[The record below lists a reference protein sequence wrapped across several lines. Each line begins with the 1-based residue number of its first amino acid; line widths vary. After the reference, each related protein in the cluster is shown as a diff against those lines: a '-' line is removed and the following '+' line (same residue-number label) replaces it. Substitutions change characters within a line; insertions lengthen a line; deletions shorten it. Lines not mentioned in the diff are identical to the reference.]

1 MATYLVT
8 GGAGFIG
15 SNLVRQL
22 LAQGE
27 AVRVVD
33 NFATGRRENLTDIM
47 ADIELYEVDIR
58 DLDSLQPAFAGADY
72 VLHQAALP
80 SVPRSIKDPIASTE
94 TNVNGTLNVLLAA
107 RDAQVKRVVLA
118 SSSSVY
124 GAAVELP
131 KRESMR
137 PLPISPYAASKL
149 ADEAYAAA
157 FTHVFGLQTVCLRY
171 FNVFGPRQDPSSQY
185 AAVIPLFVKA
195 MQAGQQPTIFG
206 DGEQSRDFTYVANVV
221 HANLLAATAS
231 GAAGQAFNI
240 ACGEQASLNDLVAL
254 LNGLLGTSLQP
265 LYLEARAGD
274 VKHSLAD
281 ISAAREVLG
290 YAPKMTFQQGLVQAV
305 EWYTGGCC
313 R

>member
-1 MATYLVT
+1 MPTYIVT

-33 NFATGRRENLTDIM
+33 NFSTGRRENLTEVM
-47 ADIELYEVDIR
+47 ADLELFEADIR
-58 DLDSLQPAFAGADY
+58 DLDSLRPAFAGADY

-80 SVPRSIKDPIASTE
+80 SVPRSVKDPVTTTE
-94 TNVNGTLNVLLAA
+94 VNVNGTLHVLLAA
-107 RDAQVKRVVLA
+107 RDAGLKRVVMA
-118 SSSSVY
+118 SSSSAY

-131 KRESMR
+131 KRETMR

-157 FTHVFGLQTVCLRY
+157 FTHVFGLETVCLRY
-171 FNVFGPRQDPSSQY
+171 FNVFGPRQDPASQY
-185 AAVIPLFVKA
+185 AAVIPLFIKA
-195 MQAGQQPTIFG
+195 MHAGQQPTIFG
-206 DGEQSRDFTYVANVV
+206 DGEQSRDFTHVANVI
-221 HANLLAATAS
+221 HANLRAATAND
-231 GAAGQAFNI
+231 AAGQVFNI
-240 ACGEQASLNDLVAL
+240 ACGEQASLNYLVAS
-254 LNGLLGTSLQP
+254 LNEILGTSLEP
-265 LYLEARAGD
+265 LYKEVRAGD

-290 YAPKMTFQQGLVQAV
+290 YAPQMTFREGLAQVV
-305 EWYTGGCC
+305 EWYTGG
-313 R
+313 RPK